1 MMLAVVLGII
11 AFLLLEMI
19 IRKNFKI
26 FSKALF
32 KEIIAFGGF
41 VVVVFGGITVY
52 GNVQENYIPKLADI
66 DSARI
71 AIDLISTWRER
82 MLKRF

>member
-1 MMLAVVLGII
+1 ML
-11 AFLLLEMI
+11 
-19 IRKNFKI
+19 
-26 FSKALF
+26 
-32 KEIIAFGGF
+32 FGAF

-71 AIDLISTWRER
+71 AIDLISIWRER
-82 MLKRF
+82 TLKDFMRLKDTYGAGKRIILKKRI